1 MEKNN
6 FPLVSLITPGWN
18 GVSFVG
24 RLLDSILNQTYPN
37 MEYIYIDDGSTD
49 GTKDVVLSYKEK
61 FQKAGISFEY
71 VYKENGG
78 VSFPNCFM
86 QVCGFSWF
94 PLSWVHALSLPQT
107 VSASPHEQGLWD
119 SGSM

>member
-49 GTKDVVLSYKEK
+49 GTNTGHRTKRIKRYIE
-61 FQKAGISFEY
+61 
-71 VYKENGG
+71 
-78 VSFPNCFM
+78 
-86 QVCGFSWF
+86 
-94 PLSWVHALSLPQT
+94 
-107 VSASPHEQGLWD
+107 
-119 SGSM
+119 

>member
-71 VYKENGG
+71 VYKENGNFK
-78 VSFPNCFM
+78 FPSAK
-86 QVCGFSWF
+86 FSKAANVLYRLIF
-94 PLSWVHALSLPQT
+94 LQT
-107 VSASPHEQGLWD
+107 EYNVF
-119 SGSM
+119 

>member
-61 FQKAGISFEY
+61 FQK
-71 VYKENGG
+71 
-78 VSFPNCFM
+78 
-86 QVCGFSWF
+86 QVFHLNMYIKRMVGCH
-94 PLSWVHALSLPQT
+94 LL
-107 VSASPHEQGLWD
+107 
-119 SGSM
+119 

>member
-37 MEYIYIDDGSTD
+37 MEYIYIDDGSI
-49 GTKDVVLSYKEK
+49 LPIFIFKEK
-61 FQKAGISFEY
+61 LTNRELLFLY
-71 VYKENGG
+71 
-78 VSFPNCFM
+78 
-86 QVCGFSWF
+86 W
-94 PLSWVHALSLPQT
+94 
-107 VSASPHEQGLWD
+107 
-119 SGSM
+119 

>member
-49 GTKDVVLSYKEK
+49 RSVDIVKK
-61 FQKAGISFEY
+61 
-71 VYKENGG
+71 
-78 VSFPNCFM
+78 
-86 QVCGFSWF
+86 
-94 PLSWVHALSLPQT
+94 
-107 VSASPHEQGLWD
+107 
-119 SGSM
+119 